1 MLFTLAFLEAASV
14 FAAVCV
20 LIMMRQ
26 HPSMLGLGVP
36 AAVAPALAV
45 SGCCLVSFYYND
57 LYEVGALRDVKKVA
71 PRLLQSLGLTFLLLG
86 ASETLLPGVK
96 LSAPLLASTFLVV
109 VGLVVPLRAV
119 SHGLMTRRAAAQRV
133 VILGTGPLACKIVEE
148 IERAPRLPYSVV
160 GMMDDGG
167 PAAAPPWLSG
177 ALHPLP
183 VRALEDMERLIG
195 QLRPDRL
202 VVALSERRGRP
213 PVGA

>member
-1 MLFTLAFLEAASV
+1 MDT
-14 FAAVCV
+14 
-20 LIMMRQ
+20 
-26 HPSMLGLGVP
+26 
-36 AAVAPALAV
+36 V
-45 SGCCLVSFYYND
+45 SQ
-57 LYEVGALRDVKKVA
+57 R
-71 PRLLQSLGLTFLLLG
+71 TTIG

-195 QLRPDRL
+195 QLHKPILLVEALGLFIDRL
-202 VVALSERRGRP
+202 HCGGISPHLFGGGKTAYER
-213 PVGA
+213 VE